1 MKDIIFCIQF
11 SPVMRFL
18 SFTKICSPQKVT
30 KTVVSMS
37 MAPAVEARIMVAH
50 VFSSSPL

>member
-18 SFTKICSPQKVT
+18 SFTNV
-30 KTVVSMS
+30 
-37 MAPAVEARIMVAH
+37 
-50 VFSSSPL
+50 